1 MTKDTIVLACEA
13 EGLKGSADG
22 LAVPEERDATFLV
35 GAPGEILTVG
45 KVVKIELRD
54 QYICLQTAKQE
65 RFFFTY
71 DVIVGL
77 RFTPPKPNK
86 DQLGFGR

>member
-1 MTKDTIVLACEA
+1 MTKDTIVLVCEA
-13 EGLKGSADG
+13 EGLKANADA
-22 LAVPEERDATFLV
+22 LAIPEERDATFLI

-45 KVVKIELRD
+45 KIAKIELRD
-54 QYICLQTAKQE
+54 KYLCLQTAKQE

-71 DVIVGL
+71 DLVLGL
-77 RFTPPKPNK
+77 RLTPPKPTK